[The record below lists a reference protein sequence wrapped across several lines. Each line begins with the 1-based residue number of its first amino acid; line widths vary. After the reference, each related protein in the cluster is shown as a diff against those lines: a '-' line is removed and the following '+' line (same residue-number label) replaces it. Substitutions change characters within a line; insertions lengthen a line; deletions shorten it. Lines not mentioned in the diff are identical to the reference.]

1 MTAIDW
7 KFIGWVWIALLSA
20 TGVSVLAIPDLATNT
35 AEWFHPGQGTAL
47 QLIAAGI
54 IFAAVIPTLAR
65 EGLLVSVAGM
75 LTAVFGYLG
84 TMIILAGENAFLLSF
99 VLVLTLYPA
108 GFTFALLVIIR
119 LIQKGWRNFD
129 R

>member
-1 MTAIDW
+1 
-7 KFIGWVWIALLSA
+7 
-20 TGVSVLAIPDLATNT
+20 
-35 AEWFHPGQGTAL
+35 
-47 QLIAAGI
+47 
-54 IFAAVIPTLAR
+54 
-65 EGLLVSVAGM
+65 
-75 LTAVFGYLG
+75 
-84 TMIILAGENAFLLSF
+84 MIILAGENAFLLSF